1 MRYNREEKIFITKKY
16 AILGSTTLVRRA
28 WRSKYTVSKAP
39 GHSTILNLARK
50 FNKNGSIDNLNGRTK
65 NISQKR
71 KDAKI
76 VLKEVVSEK
85 PDLSIREAAQVADIS
100 RELARMVLKEDL
112 KLKPYKLPHYH
123 ELKPGDPT
131 KRLNFSLW
139 FRSLPQGTAMRLI
152 CSDEAYFCLTEPVN
166 KQNNRLWLSTRPTE
180 GIEQPLYDQKVL
192 VWCAMSSK
200 RIYGPYFFEGTVNQH
215 SYHRM
220 LIDFFWPKVVREDY
234 KKYYFQQDGASSHTA
249 KKVQNYLRSK
259 FGDKFMDKNRWP
271 PRSPDLNPC
280 DFYLWGYLKARVY
293 NPLPKTLDE
302 LKSNIRREIEKITKD
317 DLKRVFLNFEKRVV
331 LVIESKGGHIEE

>member
-28 WRSKYTVSKAP
+28 WRRKYTVSKAP

-112 KLKPYKLPHYH
+112 NLKPYKLRQYH
-123 ELKPGDPT
+123 ELKPSDPA
-131 KRLNFSLW
+131 KRLNFCLW
-139 FRSLPQGTAMRLI
+139 FRSLLQRTTMRLI
-152 CSDEAYFCLTEPVN
+152 CSDEAYFCLTEQIN

-180 GIEQPLYDQKVL
+180 GKEQPL
-192 VWCAMSSK
+192 
-200 RIYGPYFFEGTVNQH
+200 
-215 SYHRM
+215 
-220 LIDFFWPKVVREDY
+220 
-234 KKYYFQQDGASSHTA
+234 
-249 KKVQNYLRSK
+249 
-259 FGDKFMDKNRWP
+259 
-271 PRSPDLNPC
+271 
-280 DFYLWGYLKARVY
+280 
-293 NPLPKTLDE
+293 
-302 LKSNIRREIEKITKD
+302 
-317 DLKRVFLNFEKRVV
+317 
-331 LVIESKGGHIEE
+331 